1 MTITKSE
8 GDRIIKNT
16 KLPFGCDVGNP
27 TDGYKHISFCSEDAL
42 PIATVKEYEIAER
55 IAQKY
60 DLKVVNED
68 FGKGEGMHPDYK
80 TVFVAVA
87 HDIKKAKTVEE
98 RITKAEKELEQELA
112 RM

>member
-8 GDRIIKNT
+8 GDRIIKST
-16 KLPFGCDVGNP
+16 KLPFGCDVGNS
-27 TDGYKHISFCSEDAL
+27 TDEYEHISLCSEGAL
-42 PIATVKEYEIAER
+42 PIVTVREYEIAER

-60 DLKVVNED
+60 DLRVVNED

-87 HDIKKAKTVEE
+87 HDIKKAKTAEE